1 MKKVIET
8 KGNTIEE
15 AIENALLLLG
25 CERDDVSVEVLEQP
39 KSGFLGFGK
48 QKALVKVELETTPT
62 AKAKEFAEGILYRF
76 GTPCNVKV
84 SEDTDKKVINM
95 ELSGDNMNV
104 VIGRRGE
111 TLDAIQ
117 YLTTIVANRE
127 EEEHWRVVIDAENY
141 RSRREDSLESLAKKM
156 AEKAIKYKKPV
167 ALDAMPANERR
178 VIHAILQDMPG
189 VSTHSTG
196 SEPNRKVVI
205 VPDGVA
211 VTAPAQN
218 GAKHRSHN
226 GNYRRRRGSRS
237 GQGKK
242 PAQSAP
248 KTAE

>member
-1 MKKVIET
+1 MKKIIET

-15 AIENALLLLG
+15 AVENALLLLG
-25 CERDDVSVEVLEQP
+25 CDRDDVSVEVLEQP
-39 KSGFLGFGK
+39 KSGFLGFGR
-48 QKALVKVELETTPT
+48 QKALVKVEYETTPT

-84 SEDTDKKVINM
+84 SEDLGKKVINM

-156 AEKAIKYKKPV
+156 ADKAVKYKKAV

-178 VIHAILQDMPG
+178 VIHATLQDYAG
-189 VSTHSTG
+189 VTTHSTG

-205 VPDGVA
+205 VPDGVSA
-211 VTAPAQN
+211 AAPTQ
-218 GAKHRSHN
+218 GGGKSRSHN
-226 GNYRRRRGSRS
+226 GYRRRRNGRG

-242 PAQSAP
+242 NGQSAP
-248 KTAE
+248 KAAE

>member
-1 MKKVIET
+1 MKKVIEA

-15 AIENALLLLG
+15 AIESALLHLG
-25 CERDDVSVEVLEQP
+25 CDRDDVSVEVLEQP
-39 KSGFLGFGK
+39 KSGFLGFGR
-48 QKALVKVELETTPT
+48 QKALVKVEYETTPT

-76 GTPCNVKV
+76 GTPCFVKV
-84 SEDTDKKVINM
+84 SEDLEKKVINM

-127 EEEHWRVVIDAENY
+127 EDEHWRVVLDAENY
-141 RSRREDSLESLAKKM
+141 RSRREDSLESLAKRM

-167 ALDAMPANERR
+167 ALDSMPANERR
-178 VIHAILQDMPG
+178 VIHAILQEMPG

-205 VPDGVA
+205 VPDGVSA
-211 VTAPAQN
+211 SAPAQQ
-218 GAKHRSHN
+218 GGK
-226 GNYRRRRGSRS
+226 SRS
-237 GQGKK
+237 GNSHRRHRGHRGGQGKK
-242 PAQSAP
+242 PAQAP
-248 KTAE
+248 KAE